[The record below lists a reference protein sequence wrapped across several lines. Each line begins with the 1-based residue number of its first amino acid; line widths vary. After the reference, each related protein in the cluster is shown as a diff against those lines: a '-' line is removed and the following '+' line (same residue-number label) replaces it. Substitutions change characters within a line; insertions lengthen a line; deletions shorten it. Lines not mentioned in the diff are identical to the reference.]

1 MFVHKICH
9 FVDCKSLLTLTIYA
23 HIISLAFNAIVGEDG
38 KKEKATFNTDAD
50 AAHIFAASQSS

>member
-1 MFVHKICH
+1 LQIT
-9 FVDCKSLLTLTIYA
+9 SNSTIHA